1 MKFRV
6 ILVEEVTYE
15 VEVEAEDDASAE
27 EAAKKQ
33 WEQSEDPTHDFCGQG
48 AGVEVDDVEKINS

>member
-6 ILVEEVTYE
+6 VLVEEVTYE
-15 VEVEAEDDASAE
+15 VEVEADDEASAGDAARKRWE
-27 EAAKKQ
+27 E
-33 WEQSEDPTHDFCGQG
+33 SENPTEEFSGQG

>member
-6 ILVEEVTYE
+6 ILIEEVTYE
-15 VEVEAEDDASAE
+15 VEVEADDEASAE

-33 WEQSEDPTHDFCGQG
+33 WEQSEDPTNDFRGQG
-48 AGVEVDDVEKINS
+48 AGVEVDDVEKLGS